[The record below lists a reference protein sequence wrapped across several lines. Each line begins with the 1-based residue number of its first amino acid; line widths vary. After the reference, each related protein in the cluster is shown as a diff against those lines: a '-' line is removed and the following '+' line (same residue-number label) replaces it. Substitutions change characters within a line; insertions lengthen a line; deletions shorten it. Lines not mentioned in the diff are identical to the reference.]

1 MATIEP
7 VSSFEDLKDA
17 DQLPSTLG
25 RDSAKAIVLSMKP
38 MYQPGLSM
46 VTMKTLFES
55 YYAENTHLMRE
66 YMLYVINRNI
76 HRMRK
81 NCLISKSVFEKF
93 ETLDS
98 L

>member
-1 MATIEP
+1 
-7 VSSFEDLKDA
+7 
-17 DQLPSTLG
+17 
-25 RDSAKAIVLSMKP
+25 
-38 MYQPGLSM
+38 M

-81 NCLISKSVFEKF
+81 NCLISESVFEKF

>member
-1 MATIEP
+1 
-7 VSSFEDLKDA
+7 
-17 DQLPSTLG
+17 
-25 RDSAKAIVLSMKP
+25 
-38 MYQPGLSM
+38 M